1 MYDKILYFLY
11 GKKMYLLAWGQ
22 VTVFSWIYVTANVYT
37 RAYYNLCSYTT
48 SKVVFY
54 VLLYQYPSTDL
65 RFAIPPKQIKCL
77 NNFPCNF
84 R

>member
-37 RAYYNLCSYTT
+37 RAYYNVFLYHVKSSVLCVIIS
-48 SKVVFY
+48 V
-54 VLLYQYPSTDL
+54 P
-65 RFAIPPKQIKCL
+65 
-77 NNFPCNF
+77 
-84 R
+84 